1 MTMQEIRAK
10 QEKLWSKAWD
20 DRDAGKITTQ
30 ELRLVII
37 QINWDAQHA
46 LAEIEES
53 ES

>member
-1 MTMQEIRAK
+1 MTISEIRAK
-10 QEKLWSKAWD
+10 QEKFWAKAWD
-20 DRDAGKITTQ
+20 DHDAGKITTK

-46 LAEIEES
+46 LAEVEES